1 MKLFVFILFYLAF
14 AFASSAS
21 TDSVSRNST
30 DGSISQPDSMN
41 VADTAL
47 YAVPMDANASSTAN
61 TGLHQSLKQKF
72 IDGGPLYMTPILL
85 CLILGLSIIVERI
98 IYLNLSTINTKKFTL
113 KVEKALN
120 EGGVEAAKEICRN
133 TRGPIASIYYQ
144 GLMRYN
150 EGLDKVEKAILSY
163 GSVQTGML
171 ESGLTWIGLF
181 VTLAPMLGFLGTAIG
196 MLEIFE
202 SVEAAGDVSPT
213 ILAGGIKIKLI
224 TTVSGLAVAIT
235 LQIFYNY
242 LITKIDSIVNSMEDA
257 SITLIDMLYNH
268 NKAK

>member
-1 MKLFVFILFYLAF
+1 MKYFFLFLLVCSIHFQANSADSTKKHNLIAD
-14 AFASSAS
+14 SVIAS
-21 TDSVSRNST
+21 TDSSSET
-30 DGSISQPDSMN
+30 
-41 VADTAL
+41 DTAI
-47 YAVPMDANASSTAN
+47 YAVPTTTAGGGEGASV
-61 TGLHQSLKQKF
+61 HQTLKQKF

-98 IYLNLSTINTKKFTL
+98 IYLNLSTINTRKFTQ
-113 KVEKALN
+113 KVETALN

-150 EGLDKVEKAILSY
+150 EGLDKVEKSIIAY
-163 GSVQTGML
+163 GSVQTGLL

-268 NKAK
+268 NRPK